1 MDGALEWVDGT
12 PAVVVDD
19 HGMRWRTRL
28 RSSPFKMSGMDMVMI
43 EGISGGYTRSRV
55 TLGDDPGLLPFAW
68 RPSRAAEA
76 VEQEAVEQI
85 AIRTLTPAE
94 LVDWLAEKNRLYDA
108 GYVHLRGGE
117 WALLALRSVLERR
130 PAVGVEGG

>member
-1 MDGALEWVDGT
+1 
-12 PAVVVDD
+12 
-19 HGMRWRTRL
+19 
-28 RSSPFKMSGMDMVMI
+28 MI

-76 VEQEAVEQI
+76 VEQI

-94 LVDWLAEKNRLYDA
+94 MVDWRAEKNRLHDA

-130 PAVGVEGG
+130 PDVGVEGG